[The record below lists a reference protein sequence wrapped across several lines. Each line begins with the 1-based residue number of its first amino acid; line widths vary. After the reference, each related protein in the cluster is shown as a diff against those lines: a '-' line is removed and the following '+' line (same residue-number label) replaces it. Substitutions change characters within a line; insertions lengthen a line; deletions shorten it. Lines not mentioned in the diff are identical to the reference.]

1 MIIQQII
8 SNNYVYPSSESIL
21 KIITYLISVS
31 PNLPPPPMEE
41 MITWYFVFEFFKN
54 IIKSIAPV
62 GRNLNRILI
71 KMSSQKLVS
80 SPPQAIFFDISDLQ
94 DNFLFDFWRISEKNR
109 KFSDFFRKVIT

>member
-1 MIIQQII
+1 
-8 SNNYVYPSSESIL
+8 
-21 KIITYLISVS
+21 
-31 PNLPPPPMEE
+31 MEE
-41 MITWYFVFEFFKN
+41 MITWYFVFDFLKN

-62 GRNLNRILI
+62 GRNLNRIWLVLI

>member
-1 MIIQQII
+1 
-8 SNNYVYPSSESIL
+8 
-21 KIITYLISVS
+21 
-31 PNLPPPPMEE
+31 MEE
-41 MITWYFVFEFFKN
+41 MITWYFVFEFLKN

-62 GRNLNRILI
+62 GRNLNRIWLVLI

-80 SPPQAIFFDISDLQ
+80 SPPQAIFFDISDLH